1 LILLLI
7 FVDENEVVIST
18 SLMLKRGKTRPQV
31 NCLAIKRK
39 KKKHRFDM
47 IIVFRHAWFICLQNE
62 RAPKMDGLID

>member
-1 LILLLI
+1 LLI

-31 NCLAIKRK
+31 NWLAIKRK

-47 IIVFRHAWFICLQNE
+47 IIVF
-62 RAPKMDGLID
+62 